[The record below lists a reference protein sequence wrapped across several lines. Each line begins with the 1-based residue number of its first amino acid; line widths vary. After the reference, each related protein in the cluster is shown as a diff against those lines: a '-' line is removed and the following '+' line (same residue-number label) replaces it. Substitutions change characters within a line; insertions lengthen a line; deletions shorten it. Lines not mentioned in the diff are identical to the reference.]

1 MKKFKSAALALALA
15 ASLIGC
21 SANHSPAETSK
32 AAESSSSMSE
42 DGQEAQSLNAQDA
55 APETP
60 ETLEKPVRVG
70 SLKGPTSIGL
80 VHMMEEDEK
89 TGSYEFTMATAADE
103 LLASMV
109 SEKLDI
115 ALIPANAASI
125 LYQKTEGQVSVIDIN
140 TLGVLSIIS
149 GDSSLSSWADLTG
162 KTIYLTGK
170 GTTPDYVLQYLLKE
184 RAALDGFSPEDI
196 TLEYKSEATEIAAV
210 LKENPD
216 AVGLLPQPFATAAM
230 SQNESLQTVFDLTE
244 EWDKLQTENK
254 SRLVTG
260 VTVVRNDFLEE
271 QPEAVEEFLKQH
283 EISARLALEEPD
295 TTAALVVEAGIIEKE
310 PVAKKALPSC
320 SIVCIRGNEMK
331 EALSGYLEV
340 LFEQEP
346 KAVGGALPGND
357 FYYGAE

>member
-1 MKKFKSAALALALA
+1 MKKFKSAALAFALA

-21 SANHSPAETSK
+21 SADSSAPETSK
-32 AAESSSSMSE
+32 ASEASSSEAEEDQSLAAAESS
-42 DGQEAQSLNAQDA
+42 EA
-55 APETP
+55 ETP
-60 ETLEKPVRVG
+60 VRIG

-80 VHMMEEDEK
+80 VHMMEENSE
-89 TGSYEFTMATAADE
+89 TGNCEFTIVPAADE

-115 ALIPANAASI
+115 ALIPANVASV
-125 LYQKTEGQVSVIDIN
+125 LYQKTEGQISVIDIN

-149 GDSSLSSWADLTG
+149 GDSSISSWSDLAG
-162 KTIYLTGK
+162 KTVYLTGK

-196 TLEYKSEATEIAAV
+196 TLEYKSEAAEIAAV
-210 LKENPD
+210 LKENPESI
-216 AVGLLPQPFATAAM
+216 GLLPQPFATVAM
-230 SQNESLQTVFDLTE
+230 SQNETLKTVFDLTE
-244 EWDKLQTENK
+244 EWDKLQTEGG

-271 QPEAVEEFLKQH
+271 HPEAVENFLAEH
-283 EISARLALEEPD
+283 EKSAKLALEDPD
-295 TTAALVVEAGIIEKE
+295 STAALIAKTGIIEKE

-320 SIVCIRGNEMK
+320 SIVFIEGNEMK
-331 EALSGYLEV
+331 DALSGYLEV
-340 LFEQEP
+340 LFEQDP
-346 KAVGGALPGND
+346 KSVGGVLPNND

>member
-21 SANHSPAETSK
+21 SAND
-32 AAESSSSMSE
+32 SSS
-42 DGQEAQSLNAQDA
+42 EASK
-55 APETP
+55 APETSSAASSESEESLSQTAEDA
-60 ETLEKPVRVG
+60 ETDTPVRIG

-80 VHMMEEDEK
+80 VHMMDENSEE
-89 TGSYEFTMATAADE
+89 GSYEFTMAPAADE

-115 ALIPANAASI
+115 ALIPANVASV
-125 LYQKTEGQVSVIDIN
+125 LYQKTEGQISVIDIN

-149 GDSSLSSWADLTG
+149 GDSSISSWADLAG
-162 KTIYLTGK
+162 KTVYLTGK

-196 TLEYKSEATEIAAV
+196 TLEYKSEAAEIAAV
-210 LKENPD
+210 LKENPES
-216 AVGLLPQPFATAAM
+216 VGLLPQPFATVAM
-230 SQNESLQTVFDLTE
+230 SQNETLKTVFDLTE
-244 EWDKLQTENK
+244 EWDKLQTENG

-271 QPEAVEEFLKQH
+271 HPEAVENFLAEH
-283 EISARLALEEPD
+283 ETSAKLALEEPD
-295 TTAALVVEAGIIEKE
+295 ATAALVVETGIIEKE

-320 SIVCIRGNEMK
+320 SIVFIEGNEMK
-331 EALSGYLEV
+331 DALSGYLEV
-340 LFEQEP
+340 LFEQDP
-346 KAVGGALPGND
+346 KSVGGALPNDD

>member
-21 SANHSPAETSK
+21 SANSSVPEASKAPEASSAESEEAQPRAAETS
-32 AAESSSSMSE
+32 
-42 DGQEAQSLNAQDA
+42 
-55 APETP
+55 ETDI
-60 ETLEKPVRVG
+60 PVRIG

-80 VHMMEEDEK
+80 VHMMEENSE
-89 TGSYEFTMATAADE
+89 TGSYEFTIVPAADE

-115 ALIPANAASI
+115 ALIPANVASV
-125 LYQKTEGQVSVIDIN
+125 LYQKTEGQISVIDIN

-149 GDSSLSSWADLTG
+149 GDSSISSWADLAG
-162 KTIYLTGK
+162 KTVYLTGK

-196 TLEYKSEATEIAAV
+196 TLEYKSEAAEIAAV
-210 LKENPD
+210 LKENPESI
-216 AVGLLPQPFATAAM
+216 GLLPQPFATVAM
-230 SQNESLQTVFDLTE
+230 SQNEALRTVFDLTA
-244 EWDKLQTENK
+244 EWDKLQTEGG

-271 QPEAVEEFLKQH
+271 HPEAVEEFLMQH
-283 EISARLALEEPD
+283 EASAKLALEEPD
-295 TTAALVVEAGIIEKE
+295 ATAALIVKTGIIEKD

-320 SIVCIRGNEMK
+320 SIVFIKGNEMK
-331 EALSGYLEV
+331 DALSGYLEV
-340 LFEQEP
+340 LFEQDP
-346 KAVGGALPGND
+346 KSVGGALPNDD